1 MKKMFEGISLSL
13 ALFDH
18 LEDSVRIM
26 LVIGQCNRTVEE
38 DVIRNTWNLR
48 KWIERV
54 VYARYCLAFRQVEW
68 CFPLY

>member
-1 MKKMFEGISLSL
+1 MPYKMFELHCHFAITYVIKRMKKMFEGISLSL

-38 DVIRNTWNLR
+38 DVIRNT
-48 KWIERV
+48 
-54 VYARYCLAFRQVEW
+54 
-68 CFPLY
+68 

>member
-1 MKKMFEGISLSL
+1 MFEGISLSL

-48 KWIERV
+48 KRIERV
-54 VYARYCLAFRQVEW
+54 VYARYCLAFR
-68 CFPLY
+68 

>member
-1 MKKMFEGISLSL
+1 MFEGISLSL

-26 LVIGQCNRTVEE
+26 LVIEQCNRTVEE

-48 KWIERV
+48 KRIERV
-54 VYARYCLAFRQVEW
+54 VYARYCLAFRQVKW
-68 CFPLY
+68 CFSLY

>member
-1 MKKMFEGISLSL
+1 MFEGISLSL

-48 KWIERV
+48 KRIERV
-54 VYARYCLAFRQVEW
+54 VYARYCLAFHQV
-68 CFPLY
+68 

>member
-1 MKKMFEGISLSL
+1 MFEGISLSL

-38 DVIRNTWNLR
+38 DVIRNT
-48 KWIERV
+48 
-54 VYARYCLAFRQVEW
+54 
-68 CFPLY
+68 

>member
-1 MKKMFEGISLSL
+1 MFEGISLSL

-48 KWIERV
+48 KRIELV
-54 VYARYCLAFRQVEW
+54 VYARYCLAFRQVKW
-68 CFPLY
+68 CFSLY